1 MCPETVTAAQKIA
14 AMNPNI
20 KAEVYD
26 LNHFAE
32 LKDRYHVM
40 SVPCLIINDEKISFG
55 KKNIGQILE
64 LL

>member
-26 LNHFAE
+26 INHFAE
-32 LKDRYHVM
+32 LKDHYHVM
-40 SVPCLIINDEKISFG
+40 SVPCLIIND
-55 KKNIGQILE
+55 KKFLLE
-64 LL
+64 RKT